1 MYNILLR
8 NIYIYIV
15 YIDPLHDY
23 NSVSNI
29 SYDIL
34 YDVIID
40 GETDEKKLIRRSP
53 WDLYRKACK
62 CVINPLVNLSQ
73 STVKMSAIEEWCKTY
88 VEELWD
94 DLDDRKD
101 WLKDMATK
109 ENGVKTDKLIEHVC
123 SMLNDCGLVPEGSFG
138 DAILE
143 VVSDMENQL
152 SCHLDEYIINEESVM
167 LWEEVW
173 DTYFPEEADE
183 TESDSD
189 SE

>member
-1 MYNILLR
+1 
-8 NIYIYIV
+8 
-15 YIDPLHDY
+15 
-23 NSVSNI
+23 
-29 SYDIL
+29 
-34 YDVIID
+34 
-40 GETDEKKLIRRSP
+40 
-53 WDLYRKACK
+53 
-62 CVINPLVNLSQ
+62 
-73 STVKMSAIEEWCKTY
+73 MSAIEEWCKTY